1 MVPVLCQVC
10 LVVTALLAGCPARVI
25 LEAGGGGGSGGGGG
39 GGSGVGGGGGV
50 SHHLGLDRPEL
61 RRVLVLLPA
70 PLAEP
75 RPRPYSGY
83 SRAQLPLQKRNMFGR
98 II

>member
-10 LVVTALLAGCPARVI
+10 VVVTALLAGCPARVI
-25 LEAGGGGGSGGGGG
+25 LEAGGGGGGGGSGGGGG
-39 GGSGVGGGGGV
+39 EGGGG
-50 SHHLGLDRPEL
+50 HHLDSAPAAPRPEL

>member
-10 LVVTALLAGCPARVI
+10 VVVTALLSGCPARVI
-25 LEAGGGGGSGGGGG
+25 LEAGGGGG
-39 GGSGVGGGGGV
+39 GGSGGGGGGGV
-50 SHHLGLDRPEL
+50 SHHLGLDRPDL

-75 RPRPYSGY
+75 SLRPYSSY

>member
-10 LVVTALLAGCPARVI
+10 VVVTALLAGCPARVI
-25 LEAGGGGGSGGGGG
+25 LEAGGGGGGGGGG
-39 GGSGVGGGGGV
+39 
-50 SHHLGLDRPEL
+50 HHLDSAPAAPRPEL

>member
-10 LVVTALLAGCPARVI
+10 VVVTALLAGCPARVI
-25 LEAGGGGGSGGGGG
+25 LEAGGGGGGGGDGGGG
-39 GGSGVGGGGGV
+39 
-50 SHHLGLDRPEL
+50 SHHLGLDTAAPRPEL

>member
-1 MVPVLCQVC
+1 MVSVLCQVC
-10 LVVTALLAGCPARVI
+10 VVVTALLAGCPARVI
-25 LEAGGGGGSGGGGG
+25 LESGGGGG
-39 GGSGVGGGGGV
+39 GGGGGG
-50 SHHLGLDRPEL
+50 HHLDSAPAAPRPEL

>member
-1 MVPVLCQVC
+1 MMVPVLCQVC
-10 LVVTALLAGCPARVI
+10 VVVTALLAGCPARVI
-25 LEAGGGGGSGGGGG
+25 LEAGGGGG
-39 GGSGVGGGGGV
+39 GGSGG
-50 SHHLGLDRPEL
+50 HHLDSAPAAPRPEL